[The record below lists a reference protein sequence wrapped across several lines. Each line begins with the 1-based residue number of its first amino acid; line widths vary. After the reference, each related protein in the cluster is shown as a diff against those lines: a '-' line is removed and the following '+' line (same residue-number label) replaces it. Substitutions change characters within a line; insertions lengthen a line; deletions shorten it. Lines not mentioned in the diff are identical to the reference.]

1 VKPYPPSSD
10 AKAHTLNEVKKM
22 ATRIDAIYE
31 HGVFRPT
38 EPVEL
43 AEGERVQIVVFSS
56 GALPSASAAARILA
70 EIAALP
76 LETPRVETASRDH
89 DRYLYGHPEA

>member
-1 VKPYPPSSD
+1 
-10 AKAHTLNEVKKM
+10 M

-43 AEGERVQIVVFSS
+43 PEGERVQIVVVSTD
-56 GALPSASAAARILA
+56 ALPSASEAARILA

-76 LETPRVETASRDH
+76 LETTDDETVSRDH
-89 DRYLYGHPEA
+89 DRYLYGQPDS

>member
-1 VKPYPPSSD
+1 M
-10 AKAHTLNEVKKM
+10 M

-38 EPVEL
+38 EPVEM
-43 AEGERVQIVVFSS
+43 AEGEHVQIVVLSTD
-56 GALPSASAAARILA
+56 ALPSPSEAARILA

-76 LETPRVETASRDH
+76 LETTRVETASRDH
-89 DRYLYGHPEA
+89 DRFLYGDPES